1 MTTYEELKQAADVVW
16 TATDRP
22 ERTLL
27 SVGIATCSI
36 AYGAERTLA
45 AIRSS
50 VRDRGLDCDVGITSC
65 YGFCFAEPAIT
76 VTRPD
81 GVRVLY
87 GPISADRVEAFLETV
102 VARNE
107 TGAEFA
113 LGTLRGSLAGVPPIE
128 QHIFSRYQ
136 VRQLMALCGVID
148 PDNTDHA
155 VANGAYLG
163 LARAL
168 RMGQDDL
175 IKYVL
180 DSGLWGRGGAAF
192 PAGRK
197 WEFLKVARKTPKYIV
212 CNADEGDPGAFV
224 NRELMEG
231 DPHLTLEGMAIA
243 GHAAGAEIGY
253 IYIREEYPLA
263 FKRIKR
269 AVEQA
274 TAVGLLGDNIFGSG
288 TNFEIRV
295 VRGAGSYVCGEETG
309 LISSIQDSRGMPR
322 IKPPF
327 PANAGLWG
335 LPTNVNNVETLANAP
350 IILRNGV
357 PWFREQGTEKNP
369 GTKMF
374 TFTGDIKRVG
384 CVEVPFGT
392 SMQALLMENF
402 GGMPEGRTL
411 KAIQPGGP
419 LGGIM
424 PAQGVSVGLE
434 PEPFRD
440 YGVMMGG
447 GGLIFFDDTTCIVDM
462 AQYFTWF
469 AEDESC
475 GRCTTCHGGTQRI
488 TEILRRIQD
497 GGGRMADIELMKM
510 VVSVLPWSNC
520 FHGQGAPAAV
530 AGLMRHFAAEL
541 ETHIRER
548 RCPAQVCHGLIRYEV
563 VPEHDT
569 TVAEGAAI
577 CPTNAIKQR
586 DGHYFVDQLL
596 CIKCNACKELNPDAI
611 RIVDAFPGRSQPLV
625 PAGGLIPIAAAA
637 GAATSVA
644 AH

>member
-1 MTTYEELKQAADVVW
+1 MKTYDELKQAADAVW
-16 TATDRP
+16 ALADRP
-22 ERTLL
+22 TRPLI

-36 AYGAERTLA
+36 AYGAERTLG
-45 AIRSS
+45 AIRAA
-50 VRDRGLDCDVGITSC
+50 VQDRGLDCDVGITSC
-65 YGFCFAEPAIT
+65 YGFCFAEPTVT

-81 GVRVLY
+81 GARVLY
-87 GPISADRVEAFLETV
+87 GPVTADRAGAFLDAIVERGE
-102 VARNE
+102 A
-107 TGAEFA
+107 GAEFA
-113 LGTLRGSLAGVPPIE
+113 LGTLSGSVTGVQPIAE
-128 QHIFSRYQ
+128 HIFSRHQ

-148 PDNTDHA
+148 PENTDHA
-155 VANGAYLG
+155 VANGAYRG
-163 LARAL
+163 LSRAL
-168 RMGQDDL
+168 KMSQDDL

-197 WEFLKVARKTPKYIV
+197 WEFLKAARKTPKYIA

-231 DPHLTLEGMAIA
+231 DPHITLEGMAIA

-263 FKRIKR
+263 YKRIKQ

-274 TAVGLLGDNIFGSG
+274 TARGLLGDNIFGSG

-309 LISSIQDSRGMPR
+309 MISSIQDSRGMPR

-357 PWFREQGTEKNP
+357 PWFREQGTQRNP

-392 SMQALLMENF
+392 SMRALLEENF
-402 GGMPEGRTL
+402 GGLPQGRTL

-424 PAQGVSVGLE
+424 PAEGVSVGLE

-447 GGLIFFDDTTCIVDM
+447 GGLIMFDDTTCIVDM

-497 GGGRMADIELMKM
+497 GGGRMSDIELMKM

-530 AGLMRHFAAEL
+530 SGLMRHFAAEL

-548 RCPAQVCHGLIRYEV
+548 RCPAQVCRGLITYEV
-563 VPEHDT
+563 VPECDT
-569 TVAEGAAI
+569 NVAEGAAI

-586 DGHYFVDQLL
+586 DGHYFIDQSL
-596 CIKCNACKELNPDAI
+596 CIKCNACKELNPEAI
-611 RIVDAFPGRSQPLV
+611 RVVDAFVSRPAALAA
-625 PAGGLIPIAAAA
+625 AGGLIPVATA
-637 GAATSVA
+637 GRPAIVA
-644 AH
+644 AVH